1 MSAFDQENFSLRL
14 LAETLLYDQEYGV
27 IGSLSLIDP
36 DTEKER
42 YIASF
47 MPDDGTYLIEEA
59 TAWESDPPPMEDD
72 ADVAYALA
80 VDSTIHE
87 QYTVPEEAAVAL
99 LQLAEEHDLLPSFT
113 MLFESE
119 EL

>member
-1 MSAFDQENFSLRL
+1 MPAFDLENFSLRL
-14 LAETLLYDQEYGV
+14 LTETLLYDQEYGV

-36 DTEKER
+36 DAEKER
-42 YIASF
+42 YVASF

-59 TAWESDPPPMEDD
+59 TGWEADPPPMDDD

-80 VDSTIHE
+80 VESDIHGSYEIPE
-87 QYTVPEEAAVAL
+87 QAAAAL
-99 LQLAEEHDLLPSFT
+99 VHLAEAHDLLPSFT
-113 MLFESE
+113 VLFESE